1 MMHRCLSAT
10 RPAYTMKPAKQG
22 PGNCLSGRSVIRQ
35 PDITITRAT
44 LISVVSVSFAVF
56 FGVKSKKRADDED
69 VAKKAEIIARLDVK
83 MDSLSKNFT
92 DFANDIKL
100 QMQDM
105 RNNFQEVQKKQIEQE
120 TTLKHLLSRIEKLE
134 GV

>member
-1 MMHRCLSAT
+1 M
-10 RPAYTMKPAKQG
+10 
-22 PGNCLSGRSVIRQ
+22 
-35 PDITITRAT
+35 PDITITLAT

-83 MDSLSKNFT
+83 MDSLSKNFA

-120 TTLKHLLSRIEKLE
+120 TTLKHLLARIEKLE

>member
-1 MMHRCLSAT
+1 M
-10 RPAYTMKPAKQG
+10 
-22 PGNCLSGRSVIRQ
+22 
-35 PDITITRAT
+35 PDITITLAT

-56 FGVKSKKRADDED
+56 FGIKSKKRADDED

-83 MDSLSKNFT
+83 MDSLSKNFA